1 MKFSIVTPTYN
12 SASTIRAC
20 AESVLRQDYSNYEH
34 IIVDNFSSDKTLKI
48 VRDVYQEYNA
58 EDHLVVISVK
68 DDGVSDAYNKGIQ
81 TAKGEV
87 VAILN
92 SDSEFYD
99 EGLLSRNAKIFKST
113 EYFFSYGDILIT
125 DGADGSQVKRPPLC
139 SILVDDPY
147 NHSGMF
153 VRKLLYL
160 SQGLYDV
167 DFLYSMNYEISLRWE
182 QQIPDFRK
190 HGWYIKDKPV
200 VAEHAK
206 KISWTC
212 ELRNIKEIRAA
223 QMKHRV
229 WRWKTMCNYY
239 RRFLRIKADAII
251 AQYHLERYFKST
263 HPSRKK

>member
-48 VRDVYQEYNA
+48 VRDIYQEYGA
-58 EDHLVVISVK
+58 EDHLVVVSVK
-68 DDGVSDAYNKGIQ
+68 DDGIADAFNKGIQ
-81 TAKGEV
+81 AAKGEV

-92 SDSEFYD
+92 CDDEFYD
-99 EGLLSRNAKIFKST
+99 DGLLSRNAEIFKSG
-113 EYFFSYGDILIT
+113 EYLFSQGDIVIT
-125 DGADGSQVKRPPLC
+125 DSADGTQIKKPLMC

-160 SQGLYDV
+160 SQGLYDI
-167 DFLYSMNYEISLRWE
+167 DYMYSMNYEISLRWE
-182 QQIPDFRK
+182 LHIPDFRK

-200 VAEHAK
+200 VAAHAREV
-206 KISWTC
+206 SWVC

-229 WRWKTMCNYY
+229 WNWQTMCNYY
-239 RRFLRIKADAII
+239 RRFLKIKTEAII
-251 AQYHLERYFKST
+251 AHYHLDRYFKSKQAR
-263 HPSRKK
+263 RK